1 VAGFASLKIYDL
13 NGKLVANV
21 YSGNAQSKV
30 INKINFDG
38 SRLPAGI
45 YISRLQTATGITEQK
60 IIKTR

>member
-1 VAGFASLKIYDL
+1 V